1 MGIWWW
7 GDGGDSTLQV
17 QYFTSAR
24 YYQRQIIFV
33 CQNWIET
40 AWLCH
45 VCRGHDCSQCILLQW
60 RRVAVL
66 LYTLLF
72 VDVIYVDCDL
82 QFCIYAIIS
91 RNRPGA
97 MFPHNKINSL
107 LQNCGAKHHFNF
119 AERLNTFSVVKYNGV
134 QYSVG
139 GSGYIGARS

>member
-1 MGIWWW
+1 MPGEVILKMYLKIFVINTLIGRYV
-7 GDGGDSTLQV
+7 GDGKYDGDSTLQV

-40 AWLCH
+40 VWLCH
-45 VCRGHDCSQCILLQW
+45 CQPQQPVHF
-60 RRVAVL
+60 VAVEGSRCP

-107 LQNCGAKHHFNF
+107 LHNCGAKHHFNF
-119 AERLNTFSVVKYNGV
+119 AERLNTFSVV
-134 QYSVG
+134 
-139 GSGYIGARS
+139 